1 MRARWDGQLGM
12 KEATLAPP
20 KSSRFRAL
28 GCTSAILVVGCG
40 LFSSGTQE
48 LRKSELL
55 HCNNAQPGY
64 TKCV

>member
-40 LFSSGTQE
+40 LFSSELGTG
-48 LRKSELL
+48 LSILGTVPTL
-55 HCNNAQPGY
+55 AY
-64 TKCV
+64 T